1 MIGILK
7 LAGAAAV
14 AAGVALFLTSA
25 PMKAELSAPVISDGE
40 LPTDKNNTVVP
51 DKTEKP
57 DAPVLEK
64 PSELPLEITDTVKF
78 CGKDAISA
86 TETMVV
92 RNGGVLYLDEGCTAE
107 LRGTLKIENG
117 GEVYIMGALDSKAG
131 SLIIN
136 NGLIKIVKGGGLSLG
151 GKLAVNK
158 AGIVS
163 GGGTLDVLND
173 FSDIVC
179 NGTVTAPIK
188 APEPVVRNGVTY
200 VGGVLLVNKQ
210 YGLPEDF
217 GTDLNSSAYSALLKM
232 REASGYEME
241 ISSGY
246 RSYATQKS
254 TFEYWASID
263 GYEKASTYSALPGHS
278 EHQAGLAMDI
288 TTTEDWYADTDE
300 AKWLAENCW
309 RYGFIIRYPEGK
321 THITGYIYEPWH
333 IRYLGNSTAKLV
345 HDSGLTLE
353 EFLGVV

>member
-7 LAGAAAV
+7 LFGAAAV

-25 PMKAELSAPVISDGE
+25 PMKAELSVPVISDAE
-40 LPTDKNNTVVP
+40 PPHEEKQPVFIDKEEP
-51 DKTEKP
+51 PE
-57 DAPVLEK
+57 APASDYI
-64 PSELPLEITDTVKF
+64 SELPLEVADIVKF
-78 CGKDAISA
+78 SGKDAVSA
-86 TETMVV
+86 TETLTV
-92 RNGGVLYLDEGCTAE
+92 RNGGVLYLDSGCTAE
-107 LRGTLKIENG
+107 LRGTLKIESG
-117 GEVYIMGALDSKAG
+117 GEVYIMGTLDSKAG

-136 NGLIKIVKGGGLSLG
+136 NGMIKIVKGGGLSLG

-158 AGIVS
+158 AGSVS
-163 GGGTLDVLND
+163 GGGTLEVLNN

-188 APEPVVRNGVTY
+188 APQPVTNNGVTY

-210 YGLPEDF
+210 YSLPMDF
-217 GTDLNSSAYSALLKM
+217 GSGLSASAQSALVKM
-232 REASGYEME
+232 RDASGYDME
-241 ISSGY
+241 VTSGY
-246 RSYATQKS
+246 RSYAAQKS
-254 TFEYWASID
+254 TFEYWVSVD
-263 GYEKASTYSALPGHS
+263 GYDRAVTYSALPGHS

-288 TTTEDWYADTDE
+288 TATEEWYADTDE

-309 RYGFIIRYPEGK
+309 RYGFIIRYPKGK

-333 IRYLGNSTAKLV
+333 IRYLGTSTAKLV